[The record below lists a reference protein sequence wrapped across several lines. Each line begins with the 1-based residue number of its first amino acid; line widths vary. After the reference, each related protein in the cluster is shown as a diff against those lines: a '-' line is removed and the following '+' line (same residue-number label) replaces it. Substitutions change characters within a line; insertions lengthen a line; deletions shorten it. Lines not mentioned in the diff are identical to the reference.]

1 METLTRDGTHAV
13 LLTAPTRQF
22 VVVRGYQL
30 DSTHF
35 AECHIGVV
43 SAESKAQAAALS
55 ALKHGAPLHVEE
67 RVWTPDEFEDKV
79 AARHAA
85 RIAWSRRHP
94 AAA

>member
-35 AECHIGVV
+35 VETHIGVV
-43 SAESKAQAAALS
+43 SAESKAQATALS
-55 ALKHGAPLHVEE
+55 ELKHGKPFHMQE

-85 RIAWSRRHP
+85 RLAWSRRHP

>member
-1 METLTRDGTHAV
+1 METTTRDGTHAV

-30 DSTHF
+30 DTDNF

-43 SAESKAQAAALS
+43 SAENKAQAAALS

-79 AARHAA
+79 AARHAS
-85 RIAWSRRHP
+85 RLAWSRRHP